1 MKKIF
6 FTIAVLLSL
15 LPVSNGQ
22 NKVSNSSLLWKISGK
37 DLKDTSYIFGTIHM
51 ICSKDFLWTDVMKNA
66 FDNTRELY
74 LELPMADEGFQ
85 QQMFEHIMLTDDQQL
100 KDFFTDEDYQKLDI
114 FFKDSIKVNLATLSK
129 MKPFGVMSFVLLK
142 HIDCNGN
149 MPVAFEEKLKSFA
162 KDKSMPVKGLETV
175 EEQMK
180 IFEDMPKD
188 SLAKMVMA
196 SITDL
201 PKSRKTFERMVNAY
215 KNQDLIML
223 NREITKSLEYASHLD
238 AMLYKRNERWI
249 PTIITAA
256 KEKPTFF
263 AVGAGHLAGR
273 KGVLALLKEKGYT
286 VEPVK

>member
-22 NKVSNSSLLWKISGK
+22 NKISNSSLLWKISGK
-37 DLKDTSYIFGTIHM
+37 GLKDPSYIFGTIHM

-85 QQMFEHIMLTDDQQL
+85 QQMFEHIMLTGDQQL
-100 KDFFTDEDYQKLDI
+100 KDFFTEEDYHKLDI
-114 FFKDSIKVNLATLSK
+114 FFKDSIKINLATLSK
-129 MKPFGVMSFVLLK
+129 MKLFGVMSFVLLK

-180 IFEDMPKD
+180 IFDDMPKD